1 MGCCSSHQVEQV
13 PLTPSKALDLKEIT
27 LLASVLSEAK
37 LTVSKNEIDE
47 PIIVIDKIMLN
58 PLGYSLVS
66 GRLNSFKSLIEDMG
80 ASVSIMEGMM
90 ERQDLNGLDL
100 IIEKGYTD
108 LLKYYLPIYKLA
120 FPHKFTSIEDS
131 ETSCS
136 IPYYRISHKTPLHLA
151 TERGYLDTLQILYTS
166 FQNSFT
172 PEKYNI
178 HHVDEYSGENSALI
192 ACKKCHL
199 SIVKFLSEQCNADFN
214 LKSKR
219 SESALHLAAF
229 GSNTNKI
236 EGFEVIKYLVE
247 EVKIDL
253 TFQYEEILLILND
266 FRILEYIEQKLKAQ
280 GIICTKEEVENK
292 YCISSY
298 KAAKAICA
306 FENDSEFTMGAISSI
321 DGNATMSVINA
332 SSFLD
337 SDYN

>member
-1 MGCCSSHQVEQV
+1 MGCCLNHQVEPF
-13 PLTPSKALDLKEIT
+13 PLTSSKIIDLKEIT
-27 LLASVLSEAK
+27 FLASVLNEVK
-37 LTVSKNEIDE
+37 LTVPKNEIDE
-47 PIIVIDKIMLN
+47 PIIVINKITLN

-80 ASVSIMEGMM
+80 ASVTIMEGMM

-100 IIEKGYTD
+100 IIEKNYTD
-108 LLKYYLPIYKLA
+108 LLRYYLPIYKLA

-136 IPYYRISHKTPLHLA
+136 IPYYRTLHKTPLHLA
-151 TERGYLDTLQILYTS
+151 TERGYIEILKILYSS
-166 FQNSFT
+166 FQNTFT

-192 ACKKCHL
+192 ACKKCNL
-199 SIVKFLSEQCNADFN
+199 SIVMFLNEQCNADFN

-219 SESALHLAAF
+219 SESSLHLAAF

-236 EGFEVIKYLVE
+236 ESFEVIKYLVE
-247 EVKIDL
+247 VVKIDL

-266 FRILEYIEQKLKAQ
+266 FRILEYVEQKLKAQ
-280 GIICTKEEVENK
+280 KIICTKEEVENK
-292 YCISSY
+292 YSISSY
-298 KAAKAICA
+298 KASKAVCV

-321 DGNATMSVINA
+321 DATMSVINA